1 MRKYEVTFIFR
12 IEEDKIAAAKE
23 AVKSIL
29 EKKSAKILKEED
41 LGERVL
47 AYEIK
52 KQSRG
57 HYFLYEI
64 EMDGTQIDAAEKDIR
79 LNSDVLKFLF
89 VKVDK

>member
-12 IEEDKIAAAKE
+12 TEEDRMAAAKE

-41 LGERVL
+41 LGERTL
-47 AYEIK
+47 AYDIK

-57 HYFLYEI
+57 RYVFFELD
-64 EMDGTQIDAAEKDIR
+64 MDGTEIDSAEKEIR

-89 VKVDK
+89 VKADQ

>member
-12 IEEDKIAAAKE
+12 TEEDRMAAAKE

-41 LGERVL
+41 LGERTL

-57 HYFLYEI
+57 RYFFYEL
-64 EMDGTQIDAAEKDIR
+64 EMDGTQIDSAEKEIR

-89 VKVDK
+89 VKADQ

>member
-12 IEEDKIAAAKE
+12 TEEDRMSAAKE

-29 EKKSAKILKEED
+29 EKKSVKILKEED
-41 LGERVL
+41 LGERTL

-57 HYFLYEI
+57 RYF
-64 EMDGTQIDAAEKDIR
+64 
-79 LNSDVLKFLF
+79 FL
-89 VKVDK
+89 

>member
-12 IEEDKIAAAKE
+12 TEEDRMSAAKE

-41 LGERVL
+41 LGERTL

-57 HYFLYEI
+57 RYFFYEL
-64 EMDGTQIDAAEKDIR
+64 EMDGLEIDSAEKEIR

-89 VKVDK
+89 VKADQ

>member
-12 IEEDKIAAAKE
+12 TEEDKMNNAKE
-23 AVKSIL
+23 TVKSIL

-41 LGERVL
+41 LGERTL

-52 KQSRG
+52 KQSKGR
-57 HYFLYEI
+57 YFFYEL
-64 EMDGTQIDAAEKDIR
+64 EFNPAEIDSAEKEIR

-89 VKVDK
+89 VRVEE

>member
-12 IEEDKIAAAKE
+12 TEEDRMSAAKE

-41 LGERVL
+41 LGERTL

-57 HYFLYEI
+57 RYFFYEL
-64 EMDGTQIDAAEKDIR
+64 EMDGLEIDSAEKEIR

-89 VKVDK
+89 VKA